1 MAKPKPFRFIDTLRA
16 RPVMG
21 NVTWGDLEF
30 AAAAIHRTLQ
40 VSEHLPEEARER
52 GRAAKARVTE
62 LVTLLR
68 NHIEAQEQALR
79 PVHQRRDKFRD
90 Q

>member
-1 MAKPKPFRFIDTLRA
+1 
-16 RPVMG
+16 MG
-21 NVTWGDLEF
+21 DVTWGDLEF
-30 AAAAIHRTLQ
+30 AVAAIHRTLQ

-62 LVTLLR
+62 LVARLR
-68 NHIEAQEQALR
+68 EQIDAEDQALR
-79 PVHQRRDKFRD
+79 PAIQRRD